1 MTATKLA
8 RYERRLLQERLRV
21 RADLRSAERELLDTD
36 SRELGSPDANDA
48 GEVASARMELETD
61 AAVATR
67 ESAEL
72 QEIDDALRMLYRTPG
87 AFGVCEV
94 CGKPIADSRLDILPA
109 SRLCS
114 RHARRGERR
123 A

>member
-8 RYERRLLQERLRV
+8 RYERRLLQERSRV
-21 RADLRSAERELLDTD
+21 RADLRSAERELRDTARRD
-36 SRELGSPDANDA
+36 LSSPDVTDA
-48 GEVASARMELETD
+48 GDIAAARMELEED

-72 QEIDDALRMLYRTPG
+72 QEIDDALRTLYRTPRS
-87 AFGVCEV
+87 FGICEI
-94 CGKPIADSRLDILPA
+94 CGKPISDSRLEILPA

-114 RHARRGERR
+114 RHARRFERR
-123 A
+123 G